1 MHQIPFL
8 VFKKTP
14 KVNPTSSHYQYV
26 ALLKIMAK
34 INVRVFLVLKYCI
47 DTSLWQRTKRLL
59 WYNCC
64 QIENIQGIIYLYI
77 FLYVWMFC
85 TETQTF
91 IESFTHTTT
100 NTFNVYIL
108 SQPYAWMYTYKTL
121 NLHASWSYLSY
132 LEGTSN
138 AAAFQLNS
146 FSRVF
151 EPSNTQHRKSTS
163 LSSCAWFKTQE
174 LKSY

>member
-1 MHQIPFL
+1 
-8 VFKKTP
+8 
-14 KVNPTSSHYQYV
+14 
-26 ALLKIMAK
+26 
-34 INVRVFLVLKYCI
+34 
-47 DTSLWQRTKRLL
+47 
-59 WYNCC
+59 
-64 QIENIQGIIYLYI
+64 
-77 FLYVWMFC
+77 MFC

-163 LSSCAWFKTQE
+163 LSSCAWFKTWASCISTWLFLQCQETFVNMYNYYYIIYIYTHQPVLLYACEIWGVLKHIFE
-174 LKSY
+174 LKSSTPDR

>member
-1 MHQIPFL
+1 MA
-8 VFKKTP
+8 
-14 KVNPTSSHYQYV
+14 KVNVH
-26 ALLKIMAK
+26 
-34 INVRVFLVLKYCI
+34 VFLVLKYCI
-47 DTSLWQRTKRLL
+47 DTSLWQRTKTLL

-64 QIENIQGIIYLYI
+64 QIENIQGIISVHFPVCLNVLHRDTNFHRI
-77 FLYVWMFC
+77 IHTHNHKHILFLHIITALCFD
-85 TETQTF
+85 
-91 IESFTHTTT
+91 THT
-100 NTFNVYIL
+100 
-108 SQPYAWMYTYKTL
+108 KTL
-121 NLHASWSYLSY
+121 NIHASWLYLSY

-151 EPSNTQHRKSTS
+151 EPSDTQHRKSNS